1 MDRRGSW
8 RYSTPVLPVLERGA
22 IGAGTRTSGS
32 TGGTGGALLGRSS
45 LMMAQMS
52 IREHASDSNSDS
64 ETENEK
70 DLPRERRSTHFSS
83 NPFQVHQERVV
94 VAMVGLPARGKS
106 YISHAIIRYLEFLGC
121 PSKLFNVG
129 DQRRKRGLGSGT
141 SADFFDAAN
150 THAKHQR
157 EQLAMDC
164 LEDLLQWLHE
174 TTTTNNTNTAA
185 NINHNQHSEMN
196 GASGHS
202 RSSSSS
208 SSSSSRRSSGHGRAR
223 GCAVGILDATNT
235 TIARRHKVMER
246 IAAEVK
252 EKDPHVVLLFV
263 ESITNDPQLL
273 EWNYKMKLSNK
284 DYTGMDPTVAL
295 QDFRKRVTKYEQVYE
310 SITDQEGRPTRSD
323 NRGTS
328 TSTSSIRYMKLIDAG
343 RELITHGMTGGLTMT
358 QIQRLLGTIHL
369 GPRTIY
375 LVLVG
380 ETRNDTQH
388 IVGGDSYLSR
398 QGRQYAK
405 GVAQLLQSKVVA
417 ASIPDD
423 DEQQSSNNKT
433 STTTTKMVYI
443 GTLKRYNAMAKLLV
457 ETTDSVP
464 YTVLSLGA
472 VSLINTG

>member
-8 RYSTPVLPVLERGA
+8 RYSTPVLPVLERGT
-22 IGAGTRTSGS
+22 IGTG

-52 IREHASDSNSDS
+52 IREHASDSDSD
-64 ETENEK
+64 TENEK
-70 DLPRERRSTHFSS
+70 DPPRERRSTHFSS

-94 VAMVGLPARGKS
+94 VVMVGLPARGKS

-141 SADFFDAAN
+141 SAHFFDAAN
-150 THAKHQR
+150 THAKRQR

-174 TTTTNNTNTAA
+174 TTTTTTNTNTDA
-185 NINHNQHSEMN
+185 NINPNQHSEMN

-202 RSSSSS
+202 RRSSSS

-252 EKDPHVVLLFV
+252 HKDPHVVLLFV

-328 TSTSSIRYMKLIDAG
+328 TSTSIRYMKLIDAG

-398 QGRQYAK
+398 QGRQYAQ
-405 GVAQLLQSKVVA
+405 GVAQLLQTKVVA

-423 DEQQSSNNKT
+423 DEQQSSNNKAT
-433 STTTTKMVYI
+433 TTTTKMVYI

-472 VSLINTG
+472 VSSTLAS